1 VIVVRGSE
9 IKRLQEIEVYEPRL
23 EKVVSDSVVK
33 RSLETAESR
42 TKSLEEYMTSKFSFS
57 FNGFIEKCRITND
70 GGAQRVKV
78 VTNSDFVFVQLK
90 TELRFETGM
99 DKEADHISI

>member
-1 VIVVRGSE
+1 MVAVRGSE
-9 IKRLQEIEVYEPRL
+9 IKGLQEIEVYEPRL

-42 TKSLEEYMTSKFSFS
+42 TKSLKEHMSSKFSFS
-57 FNGFIEKCRITND
+57 LNGFIEKRRITND

-90 TELRFETGM
+90 AELRFETGM
-99 DKEADHISI
+99 DKEAGYISI

>member
-1 VIVVRGSE
+1 VIVVRRSK

-42 TKSLEEYMTSKFSFS
+42 AKSLEEYMTSKFSFS
-57 FNGFIEKCRITND
+57 FNGVLPSIKIR
-70 GGAQRVKV
+70 
-78 VTNSDFVFVQLK
+78 
-90 TELRFETGM
+90 
-99 DKEADHISI
+99 DKN

>member
-9 IKRLQEIEVYEPRL
+9 IKRLQEIEVYESRL

-78 VTNSDFVFVQLK
+78 VTNSDFVFVQLR